1 MIVESFAIMLLRSD
15 ISIKKAAADKIMS
28 LAFYDPLTELP
39 NRRLLLERLGLALA
53 TNDKVSLP
61 WRRTWIF
68 TLLPRVRDTRVKTL
82 FV

>member
-39 NRRLLLERLGLALA
+39 NRRMTLAKNLDIYVIA
-53 TNDKVSLP
+53 EG
-61 WRRTWIF
+61 
-68 TLLPRVRDTRVKTL
+68 
-82 FV
+82 